1 MKNPRSILITGGSSG
16 IGKGLCIAY
25 ASPGVTVALS
35 GRDSERLHEVAE
47 MIKSKGARAI
57 PRVLDVTD
65 KAGMGEWIREVD
77 REAPLDLVI
86 ANAGIGT
93 PEDMSLAERAE
104 RVFDVNVN
112 GVFNTIH
119 PALELMRERR
129 KGQVAIVSSIA
140 GYIGLPWSP
149 AYSGS
154 KAAVKA
160 YGEALRS
167 RYRGEGVEIT
177 VVCPGVVHT
186 PMTESHYRQMPGWL
200 TEDQAV
206 RIIVSGIERN
216 SRIVAFPWYTH
227 HMTRWLACM
236 PLAIQ
241 DWIMP
246 MLLRRRHH
254 RG

>member
-16 IGKGLCIAY
+16 IGKGLGIAY
-25 ASPGVTVALS
+25 ASPGVSVALS
-35 GRDSERLHEVAE
+35 GRDAERLNEVAE
-47 MIKSKGARAI
+47 EIKSKGAKAI

-65 KAGMGEWIREVD
+65 KAGMDEWIREVD

-86 ANAGIGT
+86 ANAGIAT
-93 PEDMSLAERAE
+93 PEDMKLAERTE
-104 RVFDVNVN
+104 RIFDVNVN

-119 PALELMRERR
+119 PALELMRERG

-167 RYRGEGVEIT
+167 RYGREGVEIT

-200 TEDQAV
+200 TEERAV
-206 RIIVSGIERN
+206 RIIMSGIERN
-216 SRIVAFPWYTH
+216 SRIVGFPWYTH
-227 HMTRWLACM
+227 HLVRWLVCM
-236 PLAIQ
+236 PLAMQ

-246 MLLRRRHH
+246 RIMRRRY
-254 RG
+254 REG

>member
-16 IGKGLCIAY
+16 IGKGLGIAY
-25 ASPGVTVALS
+25 ASPGVSVALS
-35 GRDSERLHEVAE
+35 GRDAERLNEVAE
-47 MIKSKGARAI
+47 EIKSKGAKAI

-65 KAGMGEWIREVD
+65 KAGMDEWIREVD

-86 ANAGIGT
+86 ANAGIAT
-93 PEDMSLAERAE
+93 PEDMNLAERTE
-104 RVFDVNVN
+104 RIFDVNVN

-119 PALELMRERR
+119 PALELMRERG

-167 RYRGEGVEIT
+167 RYGREGVEIT

-200 TEDQAV
+200 TEERAV
-206 RIIVSGIERN
+206 RIIMSGIERN
-216 SRIVAFPWYTH
+216 SRIVGFPWYTH
-227 HMTRWLACM
+227 HLVRWLVCM
-236 PLAIQ
+236 PLAMQ

-246 MLLRRRHH
+246 RIMRRRY
-254 RG
+254 REG

>member
-16 IGKGLCIAY
+16 IGKGLCVAY
-25 ASPGVTVALS
+25 ASPGVTIALN
-35 GRDSERLHEVAE
+35 GRDAERLNEVAE
-47 MIKSKGARAI
+47 EIKSKGAKAI

-65 KAGMGEWIREVD
+65 KAGMEGWIREVD
-77 REAPLDLVI
+77 RESPLDLVI
-86 ANAGIGT
+86 ANAGIST
-93 PEDMSLAERAE
+93 PENMSLAERAE
-104 RVFDVNVN
+104 RIFDINVR

-119 PALELMRERR
+119 PALELMRERG
-129 KGQVAIVSSIA
+129 KGQVVIVSSIA

-154 KAAVKA
+154 KAAVKV

-167 RYRGEGVEIT
+167 RYGREGVEIT

-186 PMTESHYRQMPGWL
+186 PMTESTYRDQPGWL
-200 TEDQAV
+200 TVDRAV
-206 RIIVSGIERN
+206 RIIKSGIDRD

-227 HMTRWLACM
+227 HLVRWLECM
-236 PLAIQ
+236 PIAFQ

-246 MLLRRRHH
+246 RIMRRRY
-254 RG
+254 REG